1 MAIVY
6 YLIARILSIMTQPR
20 LVYFLTTFCI
30 SILSPE
36 LNAQPF
42 VPASADYVVDTLPSA
57 IVSLSKE
64 LAESRTSATDTRINT
79 THSDSQLAEIEKQ
92 ALAAYRI
99 AVNTQEQR
107 AYGHTLAI
115 LKRWPAQMEKTA
127 TILILLASV
136 LQHEHQFKEALAHLD
151 AALIKDSA
159 NAQAWLMRAQI
170 NLVVAYY
177 NSARENCNVLSNLV
191 QPAVSINCIAQV
203 DALTGNA
210 QSSLTLLEN
219 MLSENRDLSR
229 QDYAELFISAASMA
243 HRLGKPED
251 AIRYYNSVL
260 QISPDQPYALVHY
273 AQLLLEQSR
282 FDDAISLFA
291 SRDERALPDEQKIL
305 YTRALLMSE
314 KPDNIAL
321 AGRLKESLEEN
332 FNSAFMREEALPN
345 KAYAQYALYIGK
357 QPQEALVAARANWSL
372 QKEPSDTLLLALA
385 AQENDALAVLAVLAR
400 WIDAHHTEDVRL
412 DKVFADNG
420 VIR

>member
-1 MAIVY
+1 
-6 YLIARILSIMTQPR
+6 MTQPR

-30 SILSPE
+30 SILSPD

-42 VPASADYVVDTLPSA
+42 VPASADYVVETLPSA

-64 LAESRTSATDTRINT
+64 LAESRTSATDSRINT

-136 LQHEHQFKEALAHLD
+136 LQHEHHFKEALAHLD

-170 NLVVAYY
+170 NLVVADY

-219 MLSENRDLSR
+219 MLNENRDLSR
-229 QDYAELFISAASMA
+229 QDYAELFTSAAGMA
-243 HRLGKPED
+243 HRLGKSED
-251 AIRYYNSVL
+251 AIRYYNTAW
-260 QISPDQPYALVHY
+260 QISPDQPYVLVHY
-273 AQLLLEQSR
+273 AQLLLEKSR
-282 FDDAISLFA
+282 FDDAINLFA

-314 KPDNIAL
+314 EPDNIAL
-321 AGRLKESLEEN
+321 AGRLKESLEES
-332 FNSAFMREEALPN
+332 FKSALKREEALPN

>member
-1 MAIVY
+1 M
-6 YLIARILSIMTQPR
+6 SQPR
-20 LVYFLTTFCI
+20 LVHFLTMLCI
-30 SILSPE
+30 SILSPV
-36 LNAQPF
+36 LSAQPF
-42 VPASADYVVDTLPSA
+42 LPASAHYVVETLPSA

-64 LAESRTSATDTRINT
+64 LAENRTTITDSRIDS
-79 THSDSQLAEIEKQ
+79 THSDVQLAEIEKQ

-115 LKRWPAQMEKTA
+115 LKRWPVQKEKTA
-127 TILILLASV
+127 TIHILLASV

-170 NLVVAYY
+170 NLVVADY
-177 NSARENCNVLSNLV
+177 SAARESCNVLSNLV
-191 QPAVSINCIAQV
+191 QPAISVNCIAQV

-219 MLSENRDLSR
+219 ILGENRNLSR
-229 QDYAELFISAASMA
+229 QDYAELFTSAASMA
-243 HRLGKPED
+243 HRLGKSED
-251 AIRYYNSVL
+251 AIRYYNTAWQL
-260 QISPDQPYALVHY
+260 SPDQPYVLVHY

-282 FDDAISLFA
+282 FHDAISLFA
-291 SRDERALPDEQKIL
+291 SRVERALPDEQKIL

-314 KPDNIAL
+314 EPDNIAH
-321 AGRLKESLEEN
+321 ANRLKESLEES
-332 FNSAFMREEALPN
+332 FKSAFKREEALPN

-357 QPQEALVAARANWSL
+357 KPQEALVAARANWSL

-385 AQENDALAVLAVLAR
+385 AQENDAQAVLAVLAR
-400 WIDAHHTEDVRL
+400 WIDGHHTEDVRL
-412 DKVFADNG
+412 DNVFADNG
-420 VIR
+420 VTR